1 MITARAD
8 SLADKLPGLET
19 IITIG
24 GADKA
29 GALAR
34 ILGLLARKGY
44 SLKGQQIVESASG
57 RLLKIRLDLAQVDK
71 DKLSAEIKS
80 LNPDYEIIAV
90 GFEGDEAAD
99 AKKAQPQAGSALIKE
114 MAARFPDIASLVQAY
129 GGSFS
134 VDTRDQGLLEA
145 GRKIGGYHYS
155 KEWSFGNPLKMPAAL
170 HRALVPALEKFGA
183 VQASDT
189 DVKLPASPFCGA
201 GKLNCCEFVTGFMQG
216 FLDAGPSTQGIR
228 VRKATCRSKGN
239 PHCAYTLDAQA

>member
-1 MITARAD
+1 M
-8 SLADKLPGLET
+8 ET

-34 ILGLLARKGY
+34 ILGLLARNGY
-44 SLKGQQIVESASG
+44 ALKGQQIVESAGG
-57 RLLKIRLDLAQVDK
+57 RLLKIRLDLAQLDK

-90 GFEGDEAAD
+90 GFEGDDKAGG
-99 AKKAQPQAGSALIKE
+99 KAQPQAGSALIKE
-114 MAARFPDIASLVQAY
+114 MAGKFPDIAALVQAY

-134 VDTRDQGLLEA
+134 AQTRDQGLLEA

-183 VQASDT
+183 VEASDT

-201 GKLNCCEFVTGFMQG
+201 GGKLNCCEFITGFMQG
-216 FLDAGPSTQGIR
+216 FLDAGPSTKGIR
-228 VRKATCRSKGN
+228 VQKASCRAKGS
-239 PHCAYTLDAQA
+239 PYCAYTVGDQA